1 MSAQSITRRLTQSD
15 LAKLYQAGEKIV
27 MFTCYD
33 ASFARLLDGAGVES
47 LLIGD
52 SLGNVIQGHD
62 TTLPVTVA
70 DIAYHVAA
78 VKRGSDHPFIIADMP
93 FGSYQEAPEQAFRNA
108 VTLMAAGAQ
117 MVKLEGGREMAA
129 TVEFLVHRGIP
140 VCGHVGLTPQSVHAL
155 GGYKV
160 QGKGEAAAQRLKD
173 DALALQN
180 AGATMIVLE
189 AIPAV
194 LAAEVTAQLCTSSP
208 SASAPAR
215 TARARSWWCTTPS
228 TSRRARRPGSS
239 ATSWTVPAASPM
251 PPPAPSP
258 PSRTA
263 AIPAPNTPTPHRS
276 TPKMS
281 LASLRLLAVQMYCLR
296 RPA

>member
-1 MSAQSITRRLTQSD
+1 MSAQTTTRRLTQAD
-15 LAKLYQAGEKIV
+15 LARLYQAGEKIA

-33 ASFARLLDGAGVES
+33 ASFARLLDGAGVDS

-78 VKRGSDHPFIIADMP
+78 VKRGSDRPFIIADMP

-117 MVKLEGGREMAA
+117 MVKLEGGLEMAK
-129 TVEFLVHRGIP
+129 TVEFLVDRGIP
-140 VCGHVGLTPQSVHAL
+140 VCGHLGLTPQSVHVL

-160 QGKGEAAAQRLKD
+160 QGKGDAAAQRLKD
-173 DALALQN
+173 DALALQD

-189 AIPAV
+189 AIPAA
-194 LAAEVTAQLCTSSP
+194 LAAEATGTLNIITIGIGAGKECSGQVMVLHDAFDIPPGKKARFVRNFMTGASSIHD
-208 SASAPAR
+208 AAV
-215 TARARSWWCTTPS
+215 RAVAAVKDGSY
-228 TSRRARRPGSS
+228 PGPEH
-239 ATSWTVPAASPM
+239 TYAA
-251 PPPAPSP
+251 
-258 PSRTA
+258 
-263 AIPAPNTPTPHRS
+263 
-276 TPKMS
+276 
-281 LASLRLLAVQMYCLR
+281 
-296 RPA
+296 

>member
-1 MSAQSITRRLTQSD
+1 MSAQTITRRLTQAD
-15 LAKLYQAGEKIV
+15 LAKLYQAGEKVV

-47 LLIGD
+47 AADRRFAGQRHPGSRHD
-52 SLGNVIQGHD
+52 AAGHRHRHR
-62 TTLPVTVA
+62 LP
-70 DIAYHVAA
+70 HRR
-78 VKRGSDHPFIIADMP
+78 VKRGCDRPFIIADMP
-93 FGSYQEAPEQAFRNA
+93 FGSYQESPEQAFRNA

-117 MVKLEGGREMAA
+117 MVKLEGGQEMAA
-129 TVEFLVHRGIP
+129 TVAFLVQRGIP

-194 LAAEVTAQLCTSSP
+194 LATEVTASLQIITIGIGAGKDTSGQVMVLHDAFDIP
-208 SASAPAR
+208 
-215 TARARSWWCTTPS
+215 
-228 TSRRARRPGSS
+228 PGKKAKFVRNFMDG
-239 ATSWTVPAASPM
+239 ATSIHDAACR
-251 PPPAPSP
+251 AV
-258 PSRTA
+258 A
-263 AIPAPNTPTPHRS
+263 AIQGWQLS
-276 TPKMS
+276 
-281 LASLRLLAVQMYCLR
+281 
-296 RPA
+296 RP

>member
-1 MSAQSITRRLTQSD
+1 MSAQSITRRLTQAD
-15 LAKLYQAGEKIV
+15 LAMLYSSGEKV
-27 MFTCYD
+27 SMFTCYD
-33 ASFARLLDGAGVES
+33 ASFARLLDGAGVDS

-78 VKRGSDHPFIIADMP
+78 VKRGSDRPFIIADMP
-93 FGSYQEAPEQAFRNA
+93 FGSYQESPEQAFRNA

-129 TVEFLVHRGIP
+129 TVEFLFRRGIP

-194 LAAEVTAQLCTSSP
+194 LAAEVTSLLHIITIGIGAGSECSGQVMVLHDAFDIP
-208 SASAPAR
+208 
-215 TARARSWWCTTPS
+215 
-228 TSRRARRPGSS
+228 PGKKAKFVRNFMDG
-239 ATSWTVPAASPM
+239 ATSLHDAACR
-251 PPPAPSP
+251 AV
-258 PSRTA
+258 A
-263 AIPAPNTPTPHRS
+263 AVKDGSYPGPEHTYA
-276 TPKMS
+276 
-281 LASLRLLAVQMYCLR
+281 A
-296 RPA
+296 

>member
-1 MSAQSITRRLTQSD
+1 MSAQTITRRLTQGD
-15 LAKLYQAGEKIV
+15 LAKVYAAGEKVV
-27 MFTCYD
+27 MFTAYD
-33 ASFARLLDGAGVES
+33 ASFARLLDGAGVEC

-52 SLGNVIQGHD
+52 SLGNVIQGHA

-70 DIAYHVAA
+70 DIASHTAA
-78 VKRGSDHPFIIADMP
+78 VTRGADRAFIIADMP
-93 FGSYQEAPEQAFRNA
+93 FGSYQESPEQAFRNA

-129 TVEFLVHRGIP
+129 TVEFLFRRGIP

-194 LAAEVTAQLCTSSP
+194 LAAEVTSLLHIITIGIGAGSECSGQVMVLHDAFDIP
-208 SASAPAR
+208 
-215 TARARSWWCTTPS
+215 
-228 TSRRARRPGSS
+228 PGKKAKFVRNFMDG
-239 ATSWTVPAASPM
+239 ATSLHDAACR
-251 PPPAPSP
+251 AI
-258 PSRTA
+258 A
-263 AIPAPNTPTPHRS
+263 AVKDGSYPGPEHTYA
-276 TPKMS
+276 
-281 LASLRLLAVQMYCLR
+281 A
-296 RPA
+296 

>member
-1 MSAQSITRRLTQSD
+1 MSAQTITRRLTQSD
-15 LAKLYQAGEKIV
+15 LAKLYQAGEKVV

-78 VKRGSDHPFIIADMP
+78 VKRGCDRPFIIADMP
-93 FGSYQEAPEQAFRNA
+93 FGSYQESPEQAFRNA
-108 VTLMAAGAQ
+108 ATLMAAGAQ
-117 MVKLEGGREMAA
+117 MVKLEGGQEMAK
-129 TVEFLVHRGIP
+129 TVKFLVDRGIP
-140 VCGHVGLTPQSVHAL
+140 VCAHVGLTPQSVHAL

-160 QGKGEAAAQRLKD
+160 QGKGDAAAQKLKD
-173 DALALQN
+173 DALAVRN

-194 LAAEVTAQLCTSSP
+194 LATEVTALLDIITIGIGAGKECSGQVMVLHDAFDIPPGKKAKFVRNFMEGASSIHD
-208 SASAPAR
+208 AAC
-215 TARARSWWCTTPS
+215 RAVAAVKDGSY
-228 TSRRARRPGSS
+228 PGPEH
-239 ATSWTVPAASPM
+239 TYAA
-251 PPPAPSP
+251 
-258 PSRTA
+258 
-263 AIPAPNTPTPHRS
+263 
-276 TPKMS
+276 
-281 LASLRLLAVQMYCLR
+281 
-296 RPA
+296 

>member
-78 VKRGSDHPFIIADMP
+78 VKRGSDRPFIIADMP

-108 VTLMAAGAQ
+108 ARIM
-117 MVKLEGGREMAA
+117 K
-129 TVEFLVHRGIP
+129 
-140 VCGHVGLTPQSVHAL
+140 
-155 GGYKV
+155 
-160 QGKGEAAAQRLKD
+160 EAA
-173 DALALQN
+173 
-180 AGATMIVLE
+180 
-189 AIPAV
+189 
-194 LAAEVTAQLCTSSP
+194 P
-208 SASAPAR
+208 SA
-215 TARARSWWCTTPS
+215 
-228 TSRRARRPGSS
+228 
-239 ATSWTVPAASPM
+239 AS
-251 PPPAPSP
+251 SP
-258 PSRTA
+258 PSGLKVPFCGTA
-263 AIPAPNTPTPHRS
+263 KVARVS
-276 TPKMS
+276 QS
-281 LASLRLLAVQMYCLR
+281 ASSAGSSK
-296 RPA
+296 A